1 MKAIHIMAEVLRT
14 KPGGGWRMERSVVVL
29 PTADGKGA
37 ADVGDAP
44 ATGTNVHGVS
54 AVSVLDVYATTGVDG
69 NITPC
74 ATVLTSSTT
83 GGETAG
89 RVATGSGPRGK
100 SPGGE
105 PFGHGTTKY
114 RHGCLF
120 VSRTQPRHKPK
131 Q

>member
-1 MKAIHIMAEVLRT
+1 MGT
-14 KPGGGWRMERSVVVL
+14 SVVVF
-29 PTADGKGA
+29 TISNGKVA

-44 ATGTNVHGVS
+44 ATGTHVHGVS
-54 AVSVLDVYATTGVDG
+54 VGSVLDVYATTGVDG

-83 GGETAG
+83 GGEIAG
-89 RVATGSGPRGK
+89 GVATGSGPRGT

-105 PFGHGTTKY
+105 PFGHGTTKTSTG
-114 RHGCLF
+114 HGCLF
-120 VSRTQPRHKPK
+120 ITMTQPRYKPK